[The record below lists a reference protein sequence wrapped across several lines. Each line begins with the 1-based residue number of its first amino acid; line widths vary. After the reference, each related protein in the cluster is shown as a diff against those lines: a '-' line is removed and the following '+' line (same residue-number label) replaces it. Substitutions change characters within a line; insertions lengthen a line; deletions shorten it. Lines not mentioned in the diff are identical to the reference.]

1 MAPATPAAPPP
12 PPNYPNANPNP
23 PAWNPPASGWPQNPS
38 MYRGPM
44 LPAWLTFGAILV
56 LVGGVLIFAG
66 FLVDLIGTAAYVG
79 STTGSASN
87 YAASLETFDA
97 LVGVGIL
104 VAVLGWIFH
113 QAGVHRRMTGH

>member
-12 PPNYPNANPNP
+12 PPDYPNPASPQNWNPSAPGWSQGP
-23 PAWNPPASGWPQNPS
+23 PA
-38 MYRGPM
+38 YRGPM
-44 LPAWLTFGAILV
+44 LPPWLTFGAILI

-79 STTGSASN
+79 STTASASN
-87 YAASLETFDA
+87 YAASIETYDA

-113 QAGVHRRMTGH
+113 QAGVHRRMGH